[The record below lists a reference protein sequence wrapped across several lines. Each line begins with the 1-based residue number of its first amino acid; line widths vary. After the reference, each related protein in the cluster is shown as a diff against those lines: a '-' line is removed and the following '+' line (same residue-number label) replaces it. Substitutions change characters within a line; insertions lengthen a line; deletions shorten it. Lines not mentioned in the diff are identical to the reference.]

1 MEYWEAKQIE
11 SRNFKEVFKLHP
23 HLFRIGNFIDSPD
36 FLEKYGIFIK
46 DKKKFPL
53 GYLKL
58 WPQDFIVEE
67 IAANGELQTVSPEKF
82 LHTKRDFLPE
92 DPIIYTTLVK
102 CGLSTIEA
110 AEDLARALNLEPKSI
125 KFAGIKDK
133 HAITSQLISMKR
145 GEIAET
151 ASHLLKR
158 SEGREMN
165 EVQRTSPRS
174 ASPRSVLNQISLP
187 NFFLKNVFS
196 GENGL
201 YPGNLKGNQFTI
213 LIRTGPNF
221 NNFKKEEFLKRLKE
235 VEKNGFF
242 NFFYLQR
249 FGVPRLISPYCGLYI
264 VKGDYEKAVL
274 TEICRPGERESPYF
288 QRIRK
293 EMEKLWGQ
301 WQEMESILEFF
312 PITFRVER
320 ELLNYLIK
328 NPSDFVG
335 ALNQVPQQ
343 VSLWV
348 DSFAS
353 LLFNKLL
360 SSYIREKKNL
370 PKTLPLVLSPDK
382 RDWLVYEELLKQVEI
397 FSVTF
402 ALKNLNY
409 FPFIAKR
416 GKQQQ
421 TIETI
426 RILNYK
432 IIPEGI
438 IISFILSKGCYAT
451 TFLSHLF
458 NLVSGSLPTKFSN
471 LPIDTKANLNQPSLE
486 EILNKF
492 SDVVSTPAWRF
503 LWRIY

>member
-11 SRNFKEVFKLHP
+11 SKNFKEVSKLYP
-23 HLFRIGNFIDSPD
+23 HLFRIGDFIDSPD
-36 FLEKYGIFIK
+36 FLEKYGIFIR

-67 IAANGELQTVSPEKF
+67 IAVNGELQTVFPEKF

-92 DPIIYTTLVK
+92 DPTIYTTLVK

-110 AEDLARALNLEPKSI
+110 AEDLAKALNLEPKNI

-133 HAITSQLISMKR
+133 HAITSQLISIK
-145 GEIAET
+145 GGNAERL
-151 ASHLLKR
+151 HKI
-158 SEGREMN
+158 
-165 EVQRTSPRS
+165 
-174 ASPRSVLNQISLP
+174 SVP
-187 NFFLKNVFS
+187 YFFVKNVFS
-196 GENGL
+196 GTKQL
-201 YPGNLKGNQFTI
+201 YLGALKANQFTI
-213 LIRTGPNF
+213 LIRTGP
-221 NNFKKEEFLKRLKE
+221 NFKKEEFLKRLKE

-301 WQEMESILEFF
+301 WQEMESVLEFF

-360 SSYIREKKNL
+360 SSYIREEKNL
-370 PKTLPLVLSPDK
+370 PETLPLVLSPDK
-382 RDWLVYEELLKQVEI
+382 RDWVVYEELLKQVEI

-402 ALKNLNY
+402 ALKNLSH
-409 FPFIAKR
+409 FPFIAR
-416 GKQQQ
+416 QGKQQQ
-421 TIETI
+421 TIEKI

-438 IISFILSKGCYAT
+438 IISFILPKGCYAT

-492 SDVVSTPAWRF
+492 TDVVSTPAWRF